1 MNMPPVKQK
10 NKDRRPREFLTEKEV
25 NELMKAANKLGRH
38 GHRDSTIILIAY
50 RHALRVSELISLRWQ
65 QIDLEIGRISIN
77 RRKNGIDS
85 VQPLTGIELR
95 ALRRLKRDYSTTDYV
110 FVSERKTPLTDSTV
124 RKMIARAGNG
134 TNIGMPIHPHML
146 RHSTGYK
153 LANDSIDTR
162 TIQQYLGHKNIK
174 HTVRYTELSSRKF
187 DNLWT
192 D

>member
-1 MNMPPVKQK
+1 MPPIKQK

-25 NELMKAANKLGRH
+25 NELMKAARNIGRH
-38 GHRDSTIILIAY
+38 GHRDYTIILIAY

-65 QIDLEIGRISIN
+65 QIDLDVGRISVN
-77 RRKNGIDS
+77 RAKNGINS
-85 VQPLTGIELR
+85 VHPLTGIELR
-95 ALRRLKRDYSTTDYV
+95 ALRRLKRDYPITDYI
-110 FVSERKTPLTDSTV
+110 FISERKTPLTSSTV
-124 RKMIARAGNG
+124 RKMIARAGDN

-174 HTVRYTELSSRKF
+174 HTVRYTELSSKKF
-187 DNLWT
+187 DNLWL

>member
-1 MNMPPVKQK
+1 MPPIKQK

-25 NELMKAANKLGRH
+25 NELMKAANRLGRH
-38 GHRDSTIILIAY
+38 GHRDSTIIFIAY
-50 RHALRVSELISLRWQ
+50 RHALRVSKLIALRWQ
-65 QIDLEIGRISIN
+65 QIDFEIGRISVN

-85 VQPLTGIELR
+85 VQPLTGMELR

-110 FVSERKTPLTDSTV
+110 FVSERKTPLTDSTI
-124 RKMIARAGNG
+124 RKMIARAGNS

-162 TIQQYLGHKNIK
+162 TIQQYLGHTNIK

>member
-1 MNMPPVKQK
+1 MPPIKQK
-10 NKDRRPREFLTEKEV
+10 NKDRRSREFLTEKEV
-25 NELMKAANKLGRH
+25 NELMKAANRLGRH

-50 RHALRVSELISLRWQ
+50 RHALRVSELIALRWQ
-65 QIDLEIGRISIN
+65 QIDFEIGRISVS

-85 VQPLTGIELR
+85 VQPLTGMELR

-110 FVSERKTPLTDSTV
+110 FVSERKTPLTDSTI
-124 RKMIARAGNG
+124 RKMIARAGNS

-162 TIQQYLGHKNIK
+162 TIQQYLGHRNIK
-174 HTVRYTELSSRKF
+174 HTVRYTELSSNKF
-187 DNLWT
+187 NNLWN

>member
-1 MNMPPVKQK
+1 MPPIKQK
-10 NKDRRPREFLTEKEV
+10 NKDCRPREFLTEKEV
-25 NELMKAANKLGRH
+25 NELMKSANKLGRH

-50 RHALRVSELISLRWQ
+50 RHTLRVSELIALRWQ
-65 QIDLEIGRISIN
+65 QIDLEVGRISVN

-85 VQPLTGIELR
+85 VHPLREIELR

-124 RKMIARAGNG
+124 RKIIARAGDN
-134 TNIGMPIHPHML
+134 TNLGIPIHPHML

-153 LANDSIDTR
+153 LANDNIDTR
-162 TIQQYLGHKNIK
+162 TIQQYLGHRNIK
-174 HTVRYTELSSRKF
+174 HTVRYTELSSNKF
-187 DNLWT
+187 NDLWS